1 MLNDLVPEGNGLF
14 FDVLER
20 PTNSES
26 CGGAL
31 VCQSRGFLS

>member
-1 MLNDLVPEGNGLF
+1 MVNDSLPEGNGLF

-31 VCQSRGFLS
+31 FCQSRSFLT